1 MIINNNMN
9 MPSAEQ
15 VAIAI
20 KAVENR
26 QFMYNGNNN
35 ESENNLEAERI
46 SQVILDAL
54 NYYRYIGLG
63 QNIDEYR

>member
-1 MIINNNMN
+1 MKINNNIN

-26 QFMYNGNNN
+26 QFMYNGKEN

-54 NYYRYIGLG
+54 NYYRHIGLG

>member
-1 MIINNNMN
+1 MRISNDIN

-26 QFMYNGNNN
+26 QFMYNGKENDL
-35 ESENNLEAERI
+35 ENNIEAERI

>member
-1 MIINNNMN
+1 MIINNMN

-35 ESENNLEAERI
+35 KSENNLEAERI

-54 NYYRYIGLG
+54 NYYKYIGLG
-63 QNIDEYR
+63 QNIDKYR